1 VCLLLES
8 SIGSLDAEKLFL
20 RSSRGAAADPV
31 AVDAFLVAL
40 ASYWRHAGS
49 QPADEPARRMRV
61 RQVRSGEAT
70 VKWLRSRKG

>member
-1 VCLLLES
+1 MCLLLES
-8 SIGSLDAEKLFL
+8 SIGSLDAEELFL

-49 QPADEPARRMRV
+49 QSADAMTRWMRA

-70 VKWLRSRKG
+70 VKWLRKRWG